1 VFVLLVRRRDSARIE
16 KARLFRRGNSWVR
29 NRRGVSERT
38 RTMAPAKKKRGS
50 TKDNN
55 ATATTDA
62 RRKRQKRQRALSL
75 MQSFL
80 QNQLGETVAA
90 SSPAFVQAVTLC
102 HERFLHVVAAELA
115 SASQGDAGV
124 QRVTASHVEAAMRE
138 LGMED
143 LLQEAKTVIAANS
156 GGRKNAQPSKATRK
170 KKNRSKQFTEEEIA
184 EQERLLASSKDKV
197 ENG

>member
-1 VFVLLVRRRDSARIE
+1 
-16 KARLFRRGNSWVR
+16 
-29 NRRGVSERT
+29 
-38 RTMAPAKKKRGS
+38 MAPAKKKRYS

-55 ATATTDA
+55 ATATIDA

-90 SSPAFVQAVTLC
+90 SSPAFVEAVTLC

-143 LLQEAKTVIAANS
+143 LLQEAKTAIAANS
-156 GGRKNAQPSKATRK
+156 GGRKNAQPSKAMRK

>member
-1 VFVLLVRRRDSARIE
+1 
-16 KARLFRRGNSWVR
+16 
-29 NRRGVSERT
+29 
-38 RTMAPAKKKRGS
+38 
-50 TKDNN
+50 
-55 ATATTDA
+55 
-62 RRKRQKRQRALSL
+62 

-90 SSPAFVQAVTLC
+90 SSPAFVEAVTLC

-143 LLQEAKTVIAANS
+143 LLQEAKTAIAANS
-156 GGRKNAQPSKATRK
+156 GGRKSAQPSKATRK

-184 EQERLLASSKDKV
+184 EQERLLASSKDKL
-197 ENG
+197 ENWIEFFDRNSVQGLLKFPLPTSFENWWQHAVAGQQQEKRRTNGMAQKPEGLV